1 MPGADLL
8 QWKCTYSGH
17 YLFIGF
23 PCYQFRV
30 FKYARI
36 NRYINST
43 MIQDLHKICDHLDNN
58 LVFHVGNQEP

>member
-30 FKYARI
+30 YKYARI
-36 NRYINST
+36 WQPLNKFNYDSGFA
-43 MIQDLHKICDHLDNN
+43 QDM
-58 LVFHVGNQEP
+58 